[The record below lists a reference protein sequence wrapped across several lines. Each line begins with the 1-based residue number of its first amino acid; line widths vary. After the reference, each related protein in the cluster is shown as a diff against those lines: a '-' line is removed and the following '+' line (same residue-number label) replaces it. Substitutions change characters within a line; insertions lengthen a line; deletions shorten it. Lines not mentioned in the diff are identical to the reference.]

1 MIVFE
6 MVSLIGER
14 YYDYISETAEDR
26 FKILKFKCN
35 MYSSFSNLV
44 EITEKKWLLKK
55 KKSLVSNFWHTFF
68 DQKIVYD
75 FAITTQQK
83 SKSGSKIFYFKD
95 CFYNSS

>member
-44 EITEKKWLLKK
+44 EITKK
-55 KKSLVSNFWHTFF
+55 K
-68 DQKIVYD
+68 
-75 FAITTQQK
+75 
-83 SKSGSKIFYFKD
+83 
-95 CFYNSS
+95 